1 MRSVLRLAVCIA
13 TVTATATLASCASAN
28 GPMQRALD
36 PSMEQVLAMD
46 NYIHAVAG
54 ISGDASRF
62 VRGDGF
68 VYLADIAPSL
78 GQFART
84 GDSASYRRLR
94 RYVGTSVIERDATG
108 AQPRRRVR
116 GRTPFERAA
125 PYTVRRLGDA
135 LALGW
140 QQFGDTA
147 SAELA
152 ASLRFSESAGDSG
165 SVVDQLVER
174 CSAAVSSAGT
184 DPATA
189 RRILAGAKSFRG
201 GVSAGQASSLDLRGA
216 DGDLVALA
224 CLTRLALA
232 AKDPDATVRFL
243 DRMLD
248 EMKPFLSGSRRPD
261 PGAAAEVL
269 LALSEVR
276 ATGPRYFGAR

>member
-1 MRSVLRLAVCIA
+1 MRYALRLAVCA
-13 TVTATATLASCASAN
+13 ALATLATACASAH

-36 PSMEQVLAMD
+36 PSMERVLATD
-46 NYIHAVAG
+46 SYIHTVAG
-54 ISGDASRF
+54 ITGDAARL
-62 VRGDGF
+62 VRSDGY

-78 GQFART
+78 AHFVRT
-84 GDSASYRRLR
+84 GDGVSYRRLQQ
-94 RYVGTSVIERDATG
+94 YVATSVIERDATG
-108 AQPRRRVR
+108 ARPRRRVR
-116 GRTPFERAA
+116 GQAPFEPATPHA
-125 PYTVRRLGDA
+125 VRRLGDA

-147 SAELA
+147 SAVLA
-152 ASLRFSESAGDSG
+152 ASLRSVESAGDSG
-165 SVVDQLVER
+165 SATDQLVER

-201 GVSAGQASSLDLRGA
+201 GVSAGRASVLDLRGG

-248 EMKPFLSGSRRPD
+248 EIKPSMSGSGRPD

-276 ATGPRYFGAR
+276 AAGPGYYGAR